1 MASFSLPAVGPSLRR
16 SGTAT
21 GGRNVELAMSTSA
34 DQPFR
39 WRSVLVAALLP
50 TLLFSTGEGA
60 IIPVIPVIAGN
71 VGATLA
77 IAGFVSGMLVLGELL
92 GDIPSGVV
100 ISHIGERTAM
110 IAASGL
116 SVLGLLTA
124 LLAPNPWVL
133 ALGILVVGI
142 ATAVFALARHAFMTS
157 FVPMQ
162 YRARAL
168 STLGG
173 SFRLGY
179 LIGPFLGAGVI
190 SLTGAASSVFW
201 VHIAGCAAAAVVLLV
216 LADPEKTFAN
226 ATARRETPGEVE
238 VEQEARGLFR
248 TIRANRHILVTL
260 GLGSTLV
267 AALRASRQ
275 VLLPLWAVSIGLH
288 ETQTSLIIGVAG
300 LVDFSLFFAGGWIM
314 DRFGRLWTAVPSMV
328 GLGVGHLAL
337 AATAF
342 LPGSVGWFIG
352 IAMFLSLANGIG
364 AGILMT
370 LGADLADPRHPAP
383 FLGAW
388 RFTNDSGAATA
399 PLIVSGLTAL
409 VSLPFA
415 AGALG
420 ILGLAGAVVLRVFVP
435 RYSGR
440 GGAKPVLS

>member
-1 MASFSLPAVGPSLRR
+1 
-16 SGTAT
+16 
-21 GGRNVELAMSTSA
+21 MSTSA
-34 DQPFR
+34 DPPFR

-77 IAGFVSGMLVLGELL
+77 IAGFVAGMLVLGELL

-100 ISHIGERTAM
+100 IARIGERTAM

-133 ALGILVVGI
+133 GLGILVVGI
-142 ATAVFALARHAFMTS
+142 ATAVFALARHAFMTT
-157 FVPMQ
+157 FVPLR

-173 SFRLGY
+173 TFRLGY
-179 LIGPFLGAGVI
+179 LLGPFIGAGVI
-190 SLTGAASSVFW
+190 SLTGAATSVFW
-201 VHIAGCAAAAVVLLV
+201 VHIAGCAATAVVLLV
-216 LADPEKTFAN
+216 LADPEKTFRRAG
-226 ATARRETPGEVE
+226 AHRETSGERE

-248 TIRANRHILVTL
+248 TLRANRRILLTL
-260 GLGSTLV
+260 GLGSTTV

-314 DRFGRLWTAVPSMV
+314 DRFGRLWTAVPSMI
-328 GLGVGHLAL
+328 GLGLGHLAL
-337 AATAF
+337 AASAF
-342 LPGSVGWFIG
+342 LPGSIGWFIG

-388 RFTNDSGAATA
+388 RFTNDSGAAAA

-415 AGALG
+415 AAGLG
-420 ILGLAGAVVLRVFVP
+420 VLGLVGAVMLRVFVP
-435 RYSGR
+435 KYSAHR
-440 GGAKPVLS
+440 ARST

>member
-1 MASFSLPAVGPSLRR
+1 
-16 SGTAT
+16 
-21 GGRNVELAMSTSA
+21 MSSRTE
-34 DQPFR
+34 QPFR
-39 WRSVLVAALLP
+39 WSSVILAALLP
-50 TLLFSTGEGA
+50 TVLFSTGEGA

-77 IAGFVSGMLVLGELL
+77 IAGFVSGMLVVGELI

-133 ALGILVVGI
+133 GFGILVVGV

-173 SFRLGY
+173 TFRLGY
-179 LIGPFLGAGVI
+179 LVGPFIGAGVI

-201 VHIAGCAAAAVVLLV
+201 IHIAGCVGAAIVLLL
-216 LADPEKTFAN
+216 LADPEKTFKGADVQR
-226 ATARRETPGEVE
+226 TAARTHETAGERE

-248 TIRANRHILVTL
+248 TIRANRQVLLTL
-260 GLGSTLV
+260 GLGSTMV

-288 ETQTSLIIGVAG
+288 ETQTSLIIGIAG
-300 LVDFSLFFAGGWIM
+300 AVDFSLFFAGGWIM

-342 LPGSVGWFIG
+342 LPGTVWWFIG
-352 IAMFLSLANGIG
+352 IATFLSLANGIG

-388 RFTNDSGAATA
+388 RFTNDSGAAAA

-420 ILGLAGAVVLRVFVP
+420 VLGLAGAVVLRVFVP

-440 GGAKPVLS
+440 GGTRPAAASAGTA

>member
-1 MASFSLPAVGPSLRR
+1 
-16 SGTAT
+16 
-21 GGRNVELAMSTSA
+21 
-34 DQPFR
+34 
-39 WRSVLVAALLP
+39 
-50 TLLFSTGEGA
+50 
-60 IIPVIPVIAGN
+60 
-71 VGATLA
+71 
-77 IAGFVSGMLVLGELL
+77 
-92 GDIPSGVV
+92 
-100 ISHIGERTAM
+100 
-110 IAASGL
+110 
-116 SVLGLLTA
+116 VLGLLTA
-124 LLAPNPWVL
+124 LLAPNPVVL
-133 ALGILVVGI
+133 GLGILVVGV

-179 LIGPFLGAGVI
+179 LIGPFIGAGVI
-190 SLTGAASSVFW
+190 SLTGAAASVFW
-201 VHIAGCAAAAVVLLV
+201 IHIAGCVAAAVVLLV
-216 LADPEKTFAN
+216 LADPEKTFSALPR
-226 ATARRETPGEVE
+226 RRETPGERE
-238 VEQEARGLFR
+238 VEDEARGLFH
-248 TIRANRHILVTL
+248 TIRTNHRVLLTL
-260 GLGSTLV
+260 GMGSTLV

-342 LPGSVGWFIG
+342 LPGTVWWFIG

-388 RFTNDSGAATA
+388 RFTNDSGAAAA

-415 AGALG
+415 AGTLG
-420 ILGLAGAVVLRVFVP
+420 VMGLAGAVVLRVFVP
-435 RYSGR
+435 RYSGSR
-440 GGAKPVLS
+440 RARPNARTRAASL

>member
-1 MASFSLPAVGPSLRR
+1 
-16 SGTAT
+16 
-21 GGRNVELAMSTSA
+21 MSTSTA
-34 DQPFR
+34 QPFR
-39 WRSVLVAALLP
+39 WRSVIVAALLP

-77 IAGFVSGMLVLGELL
+77 IAGFVAGMLVLGELL

-133 ALGILVVGI
+133 GLGILVVGI

-190 SLTGAASSVFW
+190 SLTGAAASVFW
-201 VHIAGCAAAAVVLLV
+201 IHIAGCVAAAVVLLV
-216 LADPEKTFAN
+216 LADPDKTFS
-226 ATARRETPGEVE
+226 TLPGRRETSGERE
-238 VEQEARGLFR
+238 VDEEARGLFR
-248 TIRANRHILVTL
+248 TIRANRRVLLTL
-260 GLGSTLV
+260 GVGSTLV

-314 DRFGRLWTAVPSMV
+314 DRFGWLWTAVPSMV

-337 AATAF
+337 AVTAF
-342 LPGSVGWFIG
+342 LPGTVWWFIG

-388 RFTNDSGAATA
+388 RFTNDSGAAAA

-420 ILGLAGAVVLRVFVP
+420 VMGLAGAVVLRVFVP
-435 RYSGR
+435 RYSGPR
-440 GGAKPVLS
+440 GRRPAAGTRAASL

>member
-1 MASFSLPAVGPSLRR
+1 
-16 SGTAT
+16 
-21 GGRNVELAMSTSA
+21 MSTSTA
-34 DQPFR
+34 QPFR
-39 WRSVLVAALLP
+39 WRSVIVAALLP

-77 IAGFVSGMLVLGELL
+77 IAGFVAGMLVLGELL

-133 ALGILVVGI
+133 GLGILVVGI

-190 SLTGAASSVFW
+190 SLTGAAASVFW
-201 VHIAGCAAAAVVLLV
+201 IHIAGCVAAAVVLLV
-216 LADPEKTFAN
+216 LADPDKTFS
-226 ATARRETPGEVE
+226 TLPGRRETSGERE
-238 VEQEARGLFR
+238 VDEEARGLFR
-248 TIRANRHILVTL
+248 TIRANRRVLLTL
-260 GLGSTLV
+260 GVGSTLV

-337 AATAF
+337 AVTAF
-342 LPGSVGWFIG
+342 LPGTVWWFIG

-388 RFTNDSGAATA
+388 RFTNDSGAAAA

-420 ILGLAGAVVLRVFVP
+420 VMGLAGAVVLRVFVP
-435 RYSGR
+435 RYSGPR
-440 GGAKPVLS
+440 GRRPAAGTRAAPI

>member
-1 MASFSLPAVGPSLRR
+1 
-16 SGTAT
+16 
-21 GGRNVELAMSTSA
+21 MSSVTVRP

-39 WRSVLVAALLP
+39 WRSVAVAALLP
-50 TLLFSTGEGA
+50 TVLFSIGEGA

-71 VGATLA
+71 VGAGLA
-77 IAGFVSGMLVLGELL
+77 LAGFVAGMLVLGELL

-110 IAASGL
+110 IAAAGL

-133 ALGILVVGI
+133 ALGILVVGV

-157 FVPMQ
+157 FVPIEF
-162 YRARAL
+162 RARAL

-173 SFRLGY
+173 TFRFGY
-179 LIGPFLGAGVI
+179 LVGPFIGAGI
-190 SLTGAASSVFW
+190 ITLTGSASSVFW
-201 VHIAGCAAAAVVLLV
+201 VHIVCCVAAGVVLLV
-216 LADPEKTFAN
+216 LADPEKM
-226 ATARRETPGEVE
+226 ARRGRHETGETAGEREVE
-238 VEQEARGLFR
+238 SEARGLFG
-248 TIRANRHILVTL
+248 TIRENRQVLLTL
-260 GLGSTLV
+260 GLGSTMV

-288 ETQTSLIIGVAG
+288 ETQTSIIIGIAG

-328 GLGVGHLAL
+328 GLGIGHLAL
-337 AATAF
+337 AGSFF
-342 LPGSVGWFIG
+342 LPGTVWWFIG
-352 IAMFLSLANGIG
+352 IALFLSLSNGIG

-388 RFTNDSGAATA
+388 RFTNDAGGAAA

-420 ILGLAGAVVLRVFVP
+420 VLGLAGAVMLRVFVP
-435 RYSGR
+435 RYSGAR
-440 GGAKPVLS
+440 PRVG

>member
-1 MASFSLPAVGPSLRR
+1 
-16 SGTAT
+16 
-21 GGRNVELAMSTSA
+21 MSASA
-34 DQPFR
+34 DPPFR

-50 TLLFSTGEGA
+50 TLLFATGEGA

-77 IAGFVSGMLVLGELL
+77 IAGFVAGMLVLGELL

-100 ISHIGERTAM
+100 IAPIGERTAM

-133 ALGILVVGI
+133 GLGILIVGI

-157 FVPMQ
+157 FVPMR

-190 SLTGAASSVFW
+190 SLTGAAASVFFI
-201 VHIAGCAAAAVVLLV
+201 HIAGCAAAAVVLLV
-216 LADPEKTFAN
+216 LADPEKTFAR
-226 ATARRETPGEVE
+226 AGAHRETAGERE

-248 TIRANRHILVTL
+248 TIRTNRRILLSL
-260 GLGSTLV
+260 GLGSTTV

-300 LVDFSLFFAGGWIM
+300 VVDFSLFFAGGWIM
-314 DRFGRLWTAVPSMV
+314 DRFGRLWTAVPSMI

-342 LPGSVGWFIG
+342 LPGTVGWFIG

-388 RFTNDSGAATA
+388 RFTNDAGAASA
-399 PLIVSGLTAL
+399 PLIVSGLTAQ

-420 ILGLAGAVVLRVFVP
+420 VIGLAGAVMLRVFVP
-435 RYSGR
+435 KYSGHR
-440 GGAKPVLS
+440 VGAT

>member
-1 MASFSLPAVGPSLRR
+1 
-16 SGTAT
+16 
-21 GGRNVELAMSTSA
+21 MSTSA
-34 DQPFR
+34 DPPFR

-157 FVPMQ
+157 FVPMR

-179 LIGPFLGAGVI
+179 LIGPFIGAGVI

-226 ATARRETPGEVE
+226 TAARRETSGERE
-238 VEQEARGLFR
+238 VEQESRGLFR
-248 TIRANRHILVTL
+248 TIRANRRVLLTL
-260 GLGSTLV
+260 GMGSTLV

-342 LPGSVGWFIG
+342 LPGTIGWFIG

-388 RFTNDSGAATA
+388 RFTNDAGAAA
-399 PLIVSGLTAL
+399 SPLIVSGLTAL
-409 VSLPFA
+409 ISLPFA

-420 ILGLAGAVVLRVFVP
+420 VLGLVGAVVLRVFVP
-435 RYSGR
+435 RYSARR
-440 GGAKPVLS
+440 GAHPDTGSTAITA

>member
-1 MASFSLPAVGPSLRR
+1 
-16 SGTAT
+16 
-21 GGRNVELAMSTSA
+21 MSTSTA
-34 DQPFR
+34 PPFR
-39 WRSVLVAALLP
+39 WRSVIVAALLP

-77 IAGFVSGMLVLGELL
+77 IAGFVAGMLVLGELL

-133 ALGILVVGI
+133 GLGILVVGI

-190 SLTGAASSVFW
+190 SLTGAATSVFW
-201 VHIAGCAAAAVVLLV
+201 IHIAGCVAAAVVLLV
-216 LADPEKTFAN
+216 LADPEKTFS
-226 ATARRETPGEVE
+226 TLPGRRETPGERE
-238 VEQEARGLFR
+238 VEEEARGLFR
-248 TIRANRHILVTL
+248 TIRANRRVLLTL
-260 GLGSTLV
+260 GVGSTLV

-337 AATAF
+337 AVTAF
-342 LPGSVGWFIG
+342 LPGTVWWFIG

-388 RFTNDSGAATA
+388 RFTNDSGAAAA

-420 ILGLAGAVVLRVFVP
+420 VMGLAGAVVLRVFVP
-435 RYSGR
+435 RYSGPR
-440 GGAKPVLS
+440 GRRPAAGTRAASL

>member
-1 MASFSLPAVGPSLRR
+1 
-16 SGTAT
+16 
-21 GGRNVELAMSTSA
+21 
-34 DQPFR
+34 
-39 WRSVLVAALLP
+39 VAALLP

-133 ALGILVVGI
+133 GLGILVVGI

-190 SLTGAASSVFW
+190 SLTGAATSVFW
-201 VHIAGCAAAAVVLLV
+201 IHIAGCVAAAVVLLV
-216 LADPEKTFAN
+216 LADPEKTFS
-226 ATARRETPGEVE
+226 TLPGRRETPGERE
-238 VEQEARGLFR
+238 VDEEARGLFG
-248 TIRANRHILVTL
+248 TIRANRRVLLTL
-260 GLGSTLV
+260 GMGSTLV

-342 LPGSVGWFIG
+342 LPGTVWWFIG

-388 RFTNDSGAATA
+388 RFTNDSGAAAA

-420 ILGLAGAVVLRVFVP
+420 VMGLAGAVVLRVFVP
-435 RYSGR
+435 RYSGPR
-440 GGAKPVLS
+440 GRRPAAGTRAASV

>member
-1 MASFSLPAVGPSLRR
+1 
-16 SGTAT
+16 
-21 GGRNVELAMSTSA
+21 MSTSA

-157 FVPMQ
+157 FVPMR

-201 VHIAGCAAAAVVLLV
+201 VHIAGCAAAAIVLLV

-226 ATARRETPGEVE
+226 AAARRETPGERE
-238 VEQEARGLFR
+238 VEQESRGLFR
-248 TIRANRHILVTL
+248 TIRANRRVLLTL
-260 GLGSTLV
+260 GMGSTLV

-342 LPGSVGWFIG
+342 LPGTVGWFIG

-388 RFTNDSGAATA
+388 RFTNDSGAAA
-399 PLIVSGLTAL
+399 SPLIVSGLTAL

-420 ILGLAGAVVLRVFVP
+420 VLGLVGAVVLRVFVP
-435 RYSGR
+435 RYSSRR
-440 GGAKPVLS
+440 GAHPDTGSTAISA

>member
-1 MASFSLPAVGPSLRR
+1 
-16 SGTAT
+16 
-21 GGRNVELAMSTSA
+21 MSTSTA
-34 DQPFR
+34 PPFR
-39 WRSVLVAALLP
+39 WRSVIVAALLP

-77 IAGFVSGMLVLGELL
+77 IAGFVAGMLVLGELL

-133 ALGILVVGI
+133 GLGILVVGI

-190 SLTGAASSVFW
+190 SLTGAATSVFW
-201 VHIAGCAAAAVVLLV
+201 IHIAGCVAAAVVLLV
-216 LADPEKTFAN
+216 LADPEKTFS
-226 ATARRETPGEVE
+226 TLPGRRETPGERE
-238 VEQEARGLFR
+238 VEEEARGLFR
-248 TIRANRHILVTL
+248 TIQANRRVLLTL
-260 GLGSTLV
+260 GVGSTLV

-337 AATAF
+337 AVTAF
-342 LPGSVGWFIG
+342 LPGTVWWFIG

-388 RFTNDSGAATA
+388 RFTNDSGAAAA

-420 ILGLAGAVVLRVFVP
+420 VMGLAGAVVLRVFVP
-435 RYSGR
+435 RYSGPR
-440 GGAKPVLS
+440 GRRPAAGTRAAPI

>member
-1 MASFSLPAVGPSLRR
+1 
-16 SGTAT
+16 
-21 GGRNVELAMSTSA
+21 MSTPV
-34 DQPFR
+34 DPPFR

-77 IAGFVSGMLVLGELL
+77 IAGFVAGMLVLGELL

-100 ISHIGERTAM
+100 IARIGERTAM

-116 SVLGLLTA
+116 SVVGLLIS
-124 LLAPNPWVL
+124 LVAPNPWVL
-133 ALGILVVGI
+133 GLGILVVGI
-142 ATAVFALARHAFMTS
+142 ATAVFALARHAFMTT
-157 FVPMQ
+157 FVPLR

-173 SFRLGY
+173 TFRLGY
-179 LIGPFLGAGVI
+179 LLGPFIGAGVI
-190 SLTGAASSVFW
+190 SLTGAATSVFW
-201 VHIAGCAAAAVVLLV
+201 VHIAGCAATAVVLLV
-216 LADPEKTFAN
+216 LADPEKTFGRAG
-226 ATARRETPGEVE
+226 AHRETSGETSGERE
-238 VEQEARGLFR
+238 VEQESSGLFR
-248 TIRANRHILVTL
+248 TLRANRRILLTL
-260 GLGSTLV
+260 GLGSTTV

-288 ETQTSLIIGVAG
+288 ETQTSLIIGIAG
-300 LVDFSLFFAGGWIM
+300 LVDFSLFFAGGWVM
-314 DRFGRLWTAVPSMV
+314 DRFGRLWTVVPSMI

-337 AATAF
+337 AASAF
-342 LPGSVGWFIG
+342 LPGTVGWFIG

-388 RFTNDSGAATA
+388 RFTNDSGAAAA

-415 AGALG
+415 AAGLG
-420 ILGLAGAVVLRVFVP
+420 VLGLVGAVMLRVFVP
-435 RYSGR
+435 RYSSPSS
-440 GGAKPVLS
+440 AAAA

>member
-1 MASFSLPAVGPSLRR
+1 M
-16 SGTAT
+16 TT
-21 GGRNVELAMSTSA
+21 TT
-34 DQPFR
+34 QPFR

-50 TLLFSTGEGA
+50 TVLFSTGEGA

-77 IAGFVSGMLVLGELL
+77 LAGFVSGMLVLGELL

-133 ALGILVVGI
+133 GLGILVVGI

-157 FVPMQ
+157 FVPLR

-179 LIGPFLGAGVI
+179 LIGPFIGAGVI

-201 VHIAGCAAAAVVLLV
+201 IHIAGCVAAAVVLLV
-216 LADPEKTFAN
+216 LADPEKTFA
-226 ATARRETPGEVE
+226 TLPRRRETPGEIE
-238 VEQEARGLFR
+238 VAEEARGLFR
-248 TIRANRHILVTL
+248 TIRANRQVLLTL
-260 GLGSTLV
+260 GIGSMMV

-342 LPGSVGWFIG
+342 LPGTVWWFIG

-388 RFTNDSGAATA
+388 RFTNDSGAASA

-409 VSLPFA
+409 ISLPFA

-420 ILGLAGAVVLRVFVP
+420 VMGLAGAVVLRVFVP

-440 GGAKPVLS
+440 GAAPSALS

>member
-1 MASFSLPAVGPSLRR
+1 
-16 SGTAT
+16 
-21 GGRNVELAMSTSA
+21 MSASA

-216 LADPEKTFAN
+216 LADPEKTFAR
-226 ATARRETPGEVE
+226 AGVRAGAHARTHVETPGERE
-238 VEQEARGLFR
+238 VEQESRGLFG
-248 TIRANRHILVTL
+248 TIRANRRVLLTL
-260 GLGSTLV
+260 GLGSTTV

-342 LPGSVGWFIG
+342 LPGTVGWFIG

-388 RFTNDSGAATA
+388 RFTNDSGAASA

-420 ILGLAGAVVLRVFVP
+420 VLGLVGAVVLRVFVP
-435 RYSGR
+435 RYSSPR
-440 GGAKPVLS
+440 GPRPDTGATAISA

>member
-1 MASFSLPAVGPSLRR
+1 
-16 SGTAT
+16 
-21 GGRNVELAMSTSA
+21 MSSRPE
-34 DQPFR
+34 QPFR
-39 WRSVLVAALLP
+39 WSSVIVAALLP
-50 TLLFSTGEGA
+50 TVLFSTGEGA

-77 IAGFVSGMLVLGELL
+77 IAGFVSGMLVVGELI

-133 ALGILVVGI
+133 GFGILVVGV

-173 SFRLGY
+173 TFRLGY
-179 LIGPFLGAGVI
+179 LIGPFIGAGVI
-190 SLTGAASSVFW
+190 ALTGAASSVFW
-201 VHIAGCAAAAVVLLV
+201 IHIAGCVSAAVVLLV
-216 LADPEKTFAN
+216 LRDLEKTFATRSPS
-226 ATARRETPGEVE
+226 AETAGEREVE
-238 VEQEARGLFR
+238 EEARGLFR
-248 TIRANRHILVTL
+248 TIRTHREVLVTL
-260 GLGSTLV
+260 GLGAAMV

-337 AATAF
+337 AATVF
-342 LPGSVGWFIG
+342 LPGTVWWFIG

-370 LGADLADPRHPAP
+370 LGSDLADPRHPAP

-388 RFTNDSGAATA
+388 RFTNDAGAAGA

-420 ILGLAGAVVLRVFVP
+420 VLGLAGAVVLRVFVP
-435 RYSGR
+435 RYSRHR
-440 GGAKPVLS
+440 GARPASAPAV

>member
-1 MASFSLPAVGPSLRR
+1 MRPS
-16 SGTAT
+16 TA
-21 GGRNVELAMSTSA
+21 
-34 DQPFR
+34 QPFR
-39 WRSVLVAALLP
+39 WRSVIVAALLP
-50 TLLFSTGEGA
+50 TVLFSTGEGA

-71 VGATLA
+71 LGATLA
-77 IAGFVSGMLVLGELL
+77 VAGFVSGMLVIGELI

-133 ALGILVVGI
+133 GLGILVVGV

-157 FVPMQ
+157 FVPLQ

-179 LIGPFLGAGVI
+179 LIGPFIGAGVI
-190 SLTGAASSVFW
+190 SLTGAATSVFW

-216 LADPEKTFAN
+216 LADPEKTFGAAN
-226 ATARRETPGEVE
+226 VRRETAGEREVE
-238 VEQEARGLFR
+238 DEARGLFR
-248 TIRANRHILVTL
+248 TIRANRRVLLTL
-260 GLGSTLV
+260 GMGSTLV

-342 LPGSVGWFIG
+342 LPGSVWWFIG

-388 RFTNDSGAATA
+388 RFTNDSGAAAA

-415 AGALG
+415 AGGLG
-420 ILGLAGAVVLRVFVP
+420 VLGLAGAVVLRVFVP
-435 RYSGR
+435 KYSSR
-440 GGAKPVLS
+440 SRPNPVLS